1 MVEANRIS
9 LIADSGI
16 QFSKPFYLEINPEE
30 RLPLSSNSSLQ
41 YDFFEWLDPEDNSTR
56 FDLLYHFTKN
66 GNNLFFRMNELKD
79 GNCFK
84 VNASGRL
91 IIDPESG
98 LPVLKDDEDPSFEFE
113 PVYPD
118 DPGIIS
124 MKSLDSF
131 KTAGALSGTSPERLP
146 AYRFLLDKWLPVPM
160 FLLEAD
166 GRTADAPVGWC
177 RMKIRDTGL
186 GSVKDTRRFMVILAF
201 DTRTSTESQSK
212 YRPSFDEGDF
222 APKKYG
228 ICNKSTNMIS
238 FFSSS
243 RGDRAF
249 ADYVKALMLGPD
261 FNKRS
266 GKKYEAV
273 AYYIYFMNFIRC
285 LYNPE
290 VTLYRSPKEIQVD
303 LSLDIGNS
311 RTCGVLF
318 QEGDVFRRA
327 KLLKLRDLT
336 EPWRSIDDITT
347 NNSFDMRLV
356 FHKADF
362 GNVIPI
368 GEDMFRWNSIV
379 RLGEEAKRLSYRS
392 VEEMDTSE
400 VKNNCSSPKRYLWDD
415 RPSAGAWKFLMTPE
429 DQENGSEEDL
439 YLEGISEFVE
449 EDGSFNPDGTA
460 FMSSHYSRRALML
473 FALVE
478 IFQQAKAQIN
488 SIHFRAE
495 HGDEDCRR
503 VLRNIIVTCPGAMS
517 QEEQKVLRICA
528 EDAYSIIRATEPD
541 LPEIRVVPSAY
552 GMKIRDASN
561 PRKEWGYDEAS
572 CNQLVYINAERE
584 RYGSNLEKLF
594 EMKGHVRPGD
604 TLKGQYPKTLTV
616 GTVDIGAG
624 TTDLMIST
632 YAYIPS
638 AGKIVPVP
646 QFYDSYFV
654 AGDEILKGLIQHF
667 VIEGE
672 MGPSPVLGSIKSALT
687 SRLQN
692 MTDDQLT
699 DLPCLHEDKDAS
711 HVYRKYI
718 TEITHIDDEYLRKE
732 KLADFAVMLLRDFFN
747 DDTNMQNSKD
757 RRCRNDFNTQ
767 VSVPIA
773 QFFLECLQTERPAK
787 TYAFEDIFSD
797 FHPAGYVM
805 DYFRTHFGFDFS
817 ELRWRFDP
825 PRVAKAVTAQIETVM
840 KQMSVILFAYHCDIV
855 LMAGRP
861 CTLKPVT
868 ELFVKYYPV
877 SPDRLIRLN
886 DYCVGNWYPFANGQ
900 GHFYDQKSV
909 VAVGAMVGFIAATK
923 GFSGLVIDF
932 TKMKENIKSTANYI
946 GLYDPLSQNISEVK
960 LDRTRSSAVF
970 RISGETGYIGCKQLN
985 DPHYQA
991 RPLYAVYNHNT
1002 AKATTLNITVSRDF
1016 HEDKEKLNLEDISDD
1031 AGNTLSRRDVDFIQ
1045 QSITDDGSYWLD
1057 KGSFKLSN

>member
-1 MVEANRIS
+1 MVEANRFS
-9 LIADSGI
+9 LVADSGI
-16 QFSKPFYLEINPEE
+16 QFSKPFYLDINPEE
-30 RLPLSSNSSLQ
+30 RLTLSNNNPLHYSF
-41 YDFFEWLDPEDNSTR
+41 YEWIDPEDNSTR
-56 FDLLYHFTKN
+56 FDQLYHFTKN
-66 GNNLFFRMNELKD
+66 GNNLFFKMNELKD

-84 VNASGRL
+84 VNMSGRL
-91 IIDPESG
+91 IINPESG

-113 PVYPD
+113 PILPE
-118 DPGIIS
+118 DPGIIT
-124 MKSLDSF
+124 MKSLDGF
-131 KTAGALSGTSPERLP
+131 KVKDPTPGASTDKLP

-160 FLLEAD
+160 FLQEAD
-166 GRTADAPVGWC
+166 GTTATAPIGWC
-177 RMKIRDTGL
+177 RMKIRDTGI
-186 GSVKDTRRFMVILAF
+186 GRSKGTRRFMLILAF
-201 DTRTSTESQSK
+201 DTQTSTESQSK
-212 YRPSFDEGDF
+212 YRPSFDEGDY
-222 APKKYG
+222 APKKYC
-228 ICNKSTNMIS
+228 ICNKSTNMVA
-238 FFSSS
+238 FFTAS

-249 ADYVKALMLGPD
+249 GDYIKALILGPD
-261 FNKRS
+261 FNKKA
-266 GKKYEAV
+266 GKKYEAI

-290 VTLYRSPKEIQVD
+290 VTLYHNPKQIQVD

-327 KLLKLRDLT
+327 KLLKLKNLT

-356 FHKADF
+356 FHKADL

-368 GEDMFRWNSIV
+368 GEDMFQWHSVV
-379 RLGEEAKRLSYRS
+379 RLGEEAKRLTYRS
-392 VEEMDTSE
+392 IEEMDTSE

-415 RPSAGAWKFLMTPE
+415 KPSKSVWKYLITSE
-429 DQENGSEEDL
+429 DQESGAEDDL
-439 YLEGISEFVE
+439 YMEGISEYVE
-449 EDGSFNPDGTA
+449 EDGTFNPDGTA
-460 FMSSHYSRRALML
+460 MMSNHYSRRALML

-478 IFQQAKAQIN
+478 IFQQASAQIN

-495 HGDEDCRR
+495 HGDEDCKR
-503 VLRNIIVTCPGAMS
+503 VLRNIIITCPGAMS
-517 QEEQKVLRICA
+517 MEEQKVLRTCA
-528 EDAYSIIRATEPD
+528 EDAYRIIRASNPD
-541 LPEIRVVPSAY
+541 LPEIRIIPSAY
-552 GMKIRDASN
+552 GMRIDDTSN
-561 PRKEWGYDEAS
+561 PKKEWSYDEAS

-594 EMKGHVRPGD
+594 EMKGHVRPEEPID
-604 TLKGQYPKTLTV
+604 GQYPKSLTV

-624 TTDLMIST
+624 TTDLMICS
-632 YAYIPS
+632 YSYIPS
-638 AGKIVPVP
+638 AGKIIPVP
-646 QFYDSYFV
+646 LFYDSFFV

-672 MGPSPVLGSIKSALT
+672 IGPSPILGSIKSALT
-687 SRLQN
+687 NRLQI
-692 MTDDQLT
+692 MTDEQLFA
-699 DLPCLHEDKDAS
+699 LPCLQQDKDSS

-718 TEITHIDDEYLRKE
+718 TEITHIDDEYVKKE
-732 KLADFAVMLLRDFFN
+732 KLASFAVMLLRDFFN

-773 QFFLECLQTERPAK
+773 QFYMECLQTERPAK
-787 TYAFEDIFSD
+787 TYAFEEIFSD
-797 FHPAGYVM
+797 IAPAKYVL
-805 DYFRTHFGFDFS
+805 DYFKSHFGFDFT

-825 PRVAKAVTAQIETVM
+825 IRVAKSVTSQIETVM
-840 KQMSVILFAYHCDIV
+840 KQMSVLLFAYHCDIV

-909 VAVGAMVGFIAATK
+909 VAVGAMVGFIASTK

-932 TKMKENIKSTANYI
+932 TRMKELIKSTANYI
-946 GLYDPLSQNISEVK
+946 GLYDPYSQNIPEVK
-960 LDRTRSSAVF
+960 MDRTRSTAIF
-970 RISGETGYIGCKQLN
+970 RISGEVGYIGCKQLN
-985 DPHYQA
+985 EAHYQA

-1016 HEDKEKLNLEDISDD
+1016 HEDKEKLILEDISDD
-1031 AGNTLSRRDVDFIQ
+1031 AGNTISRRDVDFIQ

>member
-30 RLPLSSNSSLQ
+30 RLTLSKNNSLQ

-66 GNNLFFRMNELKD
+66 GNDLYFKLNELKD

-113 PVYPD
+113 PVYPS

-124 MKSLDSF
+124 MKSLESF
-131 KTAGALSGTSPERLP
+131 KVSGPSSESSQDRLP

-166 GRTADAPVGWC
+166 GMTSNAPIGWC
-177 RMKIRDTGL
+177 RMKIRDTGI
-186 GSVKDTRRFMVILAF
+186 GSVKGTRRFMVILAF
-201 DTRTSTESQSK
+201 DTRTSTETQSK
-212 YRPSFDEGDF
+212 YRPNFDQGDY
-222 APKKYG
+222 APKKYA

-238 FFSSS
+238 FFSAS

-249 ADYVKALMLGPD
+249 GDYLRALMLGPD
-261 FNKRS
+261 FNKKA
-266 GKKYEAV
+266 GKKYEAI
-273 AYYIYFMNFIRC
+273 AYYIYFINFIRS

-290 VTLYRSPKEIQVD
+290 VTLYHSPKEIQVD

-362 GNVIPI
+362 GNVIPV
-368 GEDMFRWNSIV
+368 GEDLFRWNSIV
-379 RLGEEAKRLSYRS
+379 RLGEEAKRLTYRS
-392 VEEMDTSE
+392 IEETDTSE
-400 VKNNCSSPKRYLWDD
+400 VKNNYSSPKRYLWDD
-415 RPSAGAWKFLMTPE
+415 KPSRSAWKYLMTS
-429 DQENGSEEDL
+429 DDAENGSEEDL
-439 YLEGISEFVE
+439 YLEGISEYVE

-460 FMSSHYSRRALML
+460 IMSNHYSRRALML
-473 FALVE
+473 FALIE
-478 IFQQAKAQIN
+478 IFQQARGQIN

-517 QEEQKVLRICA
+517 MEEQKVLRACA
-528 EDAYSIIRATEPD
+528 EDAYQIIRASEPD
-541 LPEIRVVPSAY
+541 LPEVRIVPSAY
-552 GMKIRDASN
+552 GMKIADVTN
-561 PRKEWGYDEAS
+561 PKKEWCYDEAS

-584 RYGSNLEKLF
+584 RYGSTLEKLF

-604 TLKGQYPKTLTV
+604 TIDGQYPKTLTV

-632 YAYIPS
+632 YTYIPS
-638 AGKIVPVP
+638 AGKIIPVP
-646 QFYDSYFV
+646 QFYDSYFI

-672 MGPSPVLGSIKSALT
+672 MGTSPLLGSIKSALT
-687 SRLQN
+687 NRLQN
-692 MTDDQLT
+692 MTTEQLLA
-699 DLPCLHEDKDAS
+699 LPCLHEDKDSS
-711 HVYRKYI
+711 HVYQKYVM
-718 TEITHIDDEYLRKE
+718 EITHIDDEYVRKE
-732 KLADFAVMLLRDFFN
+732 KLANFAVMLLRDFFN

-767 VSVPIA
+767 ISVPIA
-773 QFFLECLQTERPAK
+773 QFFMECLQTERPAK
-787 TYAFEDIFSD
+787 TYAFDEIFSD
-797 FHPAGYVM
+797 IAPARYVL
-805 DYFRTHFGFDFS
+805 DYFKTHFGFEFT

-825 PRVAKAVTAQIETVM
+825 MRVAKSVTAQIETVM
-840 KQMSVILFAYHCDIV
+840 KQMSVILYAYHCDIV

-932 TKMKENIKSTANYI
+932 SKMKEIIKSTANYI
-946 GLYDPLSQNISEVK
+946 GIYDPLSQNITDVK

-985 DPHYQA
+985 DVHYQA

-1002 AKATTLNITVSRDF
+1002 AKSTTLNITVSRDF
-1016 HEDKEKLNLEDISDD
+1016 HEDKEKLILEDISDD
-1031 AGNTLSRRDVDFIQ
+1031 AGNTISRRDVEFIQ
-1045 QSITDDGSYWLD
+1045 QSIADDGSYWLD